1 MAMSNLIH
9 IEVAYALPEVQ
20 YLFAETVEQGTSV
33 SDALQQSKLLQE
45 LPGLVT
51 DKVGIFGKIVTPDTI
66 LREGDRIEVYRPLK
80 VDPRDRRRQKVEE
93 ERKASK

>member
-1 MAMSNLIH
+1 MADTIQ
-9 IEVAYALPEVQ
+9 IEVAYALEEVQ
-20 YLFAETVEQGTSV
+20 YLFSEQVEQGTTV
-33 SDALQQSKLLQE
+33 AQALEQSKLLQE

-51 DKVGIFGKIVTPDTI
+51 DKVGIFGKLVTPDTI

-93 ERKASK
+93 ERKAAK